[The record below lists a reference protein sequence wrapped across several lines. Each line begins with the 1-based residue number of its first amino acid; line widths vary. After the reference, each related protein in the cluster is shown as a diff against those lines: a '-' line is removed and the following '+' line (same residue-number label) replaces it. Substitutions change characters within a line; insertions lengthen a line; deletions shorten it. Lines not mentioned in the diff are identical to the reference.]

1 MHGAAGAGPAGPRW
15 LARPGLA
22 RPGLA
27 RPGLARAAART
38 TCVSVQSSVIGI
50 SVTPGCQRSHS
61 AAVAADSGSPDASM
75 LVRTMCVAK
84 SLSPRLNQSGPDQPE
99 PAL

>member
-1 MHGAAGAGPAGPRW
+1 MHGAAGPGPAGPRR
-15 LARPGLA
+15 LARLGSRGPGGWPA
-22 RPGLA
+22 R
-27 RPGLARAAART
+27 LARAAART

-61 AAVAADSGSPDASM
+61 AAVAADSGWPDASM